1 MKWCGSYLEWCRRA
15 GVGVR
20 RWGLGLGWGEGGD
33 SHGRFLRESIHGFC
47 DRTISMVGV
56 WVIPIK
62 TYIGLQFLR
71 AARLGNGTLRRD
83 YYLSWGTGFSL
94 LRAGC
99 KTGQLLHHPQT
110 PAQVCSSLSPTLSPR
125 GTTLHVTM
133 QERFVLGRVWNVS
146 GL

>member
-1 MKWCGSYLEWCRRA
+1 M
-15 GVGVR
+15 GVR

-33 SHGRFLRESIHGFC
+33 SYGRFLRESIHGFC

-110 PAQVCSSLSPTLSPR
+110 PAQVCSSLSPTLSPC